1 MATISLNAA
10 ARGLDRFS
18 AASKIRAKVL
28 DGTMFIRPTDRKARV
43 NLGKDEQLV
52 DMNGGKL
59 SIEGLDHPAGAYGLR
74 ADKYGWFA
82 LTPDHTG
89 RGASAKIV
97 A

>member
-1 MATISLNAA
+1 MATLSLNTA

-18 AASKIRAKVL
+18 AATKVRAQVR
-28 DGTMFIRPTDRKARV
+28 DGVMFIRPTDR
-43 NLGKDEQLV
+43 KDEQLV

-59 SIEGLDHPAGAYGLR
+59 SIEGMEHPAGSYGLR

-82 LTPDHTG
+82 LTPGHTG
-89 RGASAKIV
+89 RGASAKI

>member
-1 MATISLNAA
+1 MTTLTLNTA

-18 AASKIRAKVL
+18 AATKVRAQVR
-28 DGTMFIRPTDRKARV
+28 DGIMFIRPTDRKARV
-43 NLGKDEQLV
+43 NLKKDEQLV

-59 SIEGLDHPAGAYGLR
+59 SIEGMEHPAGAYGLR

-82 LTPDHTG
+82 LTPGHTG
-89 RGASAKIV
+89 RGASAKI

>member
-1 MATISLNAA
+1 MATLSLNTA

-18 AASKIRAKVL
+18 AATKVRAQVR
-28 DGTMFIRPTDRKARV
+28 DGVMFIRPTDRKARV
-43 NLGKDEQLV
+43 NLKKDEQLV

-59 SIEGLDHPAGAYGLR
+59 SIEGMEHPAGSYGLR

-82 LTPDHTG
+82 LTPGHTG
-89 RGASAKIV
+89 RGASAKI

>member
-1 MATISLNAA
+1 MATLTLNTA

-18 AASKIRAKVL
+18 AATKVRAQVR
-28 DGTMFIRPTDRKARV
+28 DGIMFIRPTDRKARV
-43 NLGKDEQLV
+43 NLKKDEQLV

-59 SIEGLDHPAGAYGLR
+59 TIEGMEHPAGSYGLR

-82 LTPDHTG
+82 LTPGHTG
-89 RGASAKIV
+89 RGAAAKI

>member
-1 MATISLNAA
+1 MATLTLNTA

-18 AASKIRAKVL
+18 AATKVRAQVR
-28 DGTMFIRPTDRKARV
+28 DGVMFIRPTDRKARV
-43 NLGKDEQLV
+43 NLKKDEQLV

-59 SIEGLDHPAGAYGLR
+59 SIEGMEHPAGSYGLR

-82 LTPDHTG
+82 LTPGHTG
-89 RGASAKIV
+89 RGASAKI

>member
-1 MATISLNAA
+1 MTTLTLNTA

-18 AASKIRAKVL
+18 AATKVRAQVR
-28 DGTMFIRPTDRKARV
+28 DGIMFIRPTDRKARV
-43 NLGKDEQLV
+43 NLKKDEQLV

-59 SIEGLDHPAGAYGLR
+59 SIEGMEHPTGAYGLR

-82 LTPDHTG
+82 LTPGHTG
-89 RGASAKIV
+89 RGPSVKI